1 MSQSFLEMAVF
12 TTCKK
17 SNTNGDKENRG
28 RNFMVSQPR
37 QRVTATKDCGGRE
50 LASRYD
56 EPCYWVPNTQ
66 SSALKQDTANNTKGN
81 SALI

>member
-1 MSQSFLEMAVF
+1 
-12 TTCKK
+12 
-17 SNTNGDKENRG
+17 
-28 RNFMVSQPR
+28 MVSQPR